1 VAHENVELVRRAYD
15 VLNRWAADPRVGS
28 LGGADAAEVLHPDI
42 EFWTDA
48 ASPEAGVYRGR
59 DAVLAYNQNLFGSFE
74 NVRIEVEEVVSVRD
88 RVLVVSRQHAVPRS
102 GEAVMTVQVV
112 EVWTV
117 RDGLLAERRTFR
129 DRGEALEVL
138 G

>member
-1 VAHENVELVRRAYD
+1 
-15 VLNRWAADPRVGS
+15 
-28 LGGADAAEVLHPDI
+28 
-42 EFWTDA
+42 
-48 ASPEAGVYRGR
+48 
-59 DAVLAYNQNLFGSFE
+59 VLAYNQNLFGSFE